1 MCRQTDYFAIKNPSM
16 HCETL
21 EQTQSGMLKYVFFL
35 WMITILPAC
44 QNNSNILGTYRIY
57 SNDPA
62 VQQWIVGENTYLKL
76 NSDHTIIYNSTM
88 NGKQRFHFEGKFT
101 LDQST
106 NTLTIQW
113 QDGKLP
119 GKLRIEQ
126 KGQDYI
132 IQIGT
137 TTYKKENA
145 SS

>member
-1 MCRQTDYFAIKNPSM
+1 M

-21 EQTQSGMLKYVFFL
+21 DIQKRVLSCVFFL
-35 WMITILPAC
+35 WMITILPSC
-44 QNNSNILGTYRIY
+44 NKTSNILGTYRIY

-76 NSDHTIIYNSTM
+76 NSDNTIIYNTTM

-101 LDQST
+101 LDRST

-119 GKLRIEQ
+119 NKLKIEEE
-126 KGQDYI
+126 GSDYI
-132 IQIGT
+132 IRIGT
-137 TTYKKENA
+137 TTYKKGNA